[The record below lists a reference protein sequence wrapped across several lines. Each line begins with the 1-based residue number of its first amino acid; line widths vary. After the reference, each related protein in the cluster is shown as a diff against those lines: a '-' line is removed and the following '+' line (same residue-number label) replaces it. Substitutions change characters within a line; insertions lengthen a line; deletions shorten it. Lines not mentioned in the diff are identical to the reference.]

1 MKPSSRQH
9 SVHSVIQT
17 NHHHHYHHNNNDY
30 NYHHHDD
37 YYYHYYNNNYDH
49 NDDDNSESRFI
60 LSYVC
65 FWYNQVQVGNYYNRG
80 RKRDQMFN
88 CQY

>member
-1 MKPSSRQH
+1 MRVFDKNLLESIKSKKRVFSMKPSSRQH

-17 NHHHHYHHNNNDY
+17 NHHHHHYHHNNNDY
-30 NYHHHDD
+30 NYHHHH

-65 FWYNQVQVGNYYNRG
+65 F
-80 RKRDQMFN
+80 
-88 CQY
+88 